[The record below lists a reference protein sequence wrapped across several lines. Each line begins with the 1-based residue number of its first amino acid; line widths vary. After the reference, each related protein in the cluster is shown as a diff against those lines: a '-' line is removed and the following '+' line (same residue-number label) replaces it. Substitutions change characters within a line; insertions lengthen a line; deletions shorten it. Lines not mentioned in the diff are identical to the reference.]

1 MTSFLTSKTNSFWL
15 KLWRSYEDLMRI
27 LWKSHEDLEGLERIL
42 KRSWRWYAITRDS
55 LRPFEC
61 NLVTNPSSGAL
72 LLFWFSTSYTTNV
85 TIHPLPRNTNQR
97 VYDSF
102 TTVVH
107 FSSRYIIIFN
117 DNYFNTTFTEFLQNF
132 TLWNPLPC
140 EICWEFERK
149 SGYFWWIFWP
159 NWSLLN
165 GFDV

>member
-1 MTSFLTSKTNSFWL
+1 M
-15 KLWRSYEDLMRI
+15 KLPWYENPMKI
-27 LWKSHEDLEGLERIL
+27 PW
-42 KRSWRWYAITRDS
+42 RSWRILRKSWRWDAITRTS
-55 LRPFEC
+55 LRPFES
-61 NLVTNPSSGAL
+61 NLVTKPSSGAL
-72 LLFWFSTSYTTNV
+72 LLYHFDTTEYP
-85 TIHPLPRNTNQR
+85 TWKFNTNQR

-132 TLWNPLPC
+132 TLWNPPPC